1 MRYKRTWPGC
11 SESIRHVGW
20 IFWAKLTAPPVRG
33 PERKPEPKE
42 TMKEKRI
49 PRPERLRRP
58 PPQFSW
64 VDHRLVREN
73 RLSGCTCEALALYLF
88 LATVADAEGLSYY
101 GEAAITRYLGFD
113 GPQLHSA
120 RACLVRA
127 DLVAYEAPFYQ
138 VLSLDAPAAVTADPV
153 SDRSG
158 RALSLAE
165 LLAELEGGAS

>member
-11 SESIRHVGW
+11 SESIRHAGW
-20 IFWAKLTAPPVRG
+20 MFWAKPIAPPARG
-33 PERKPEPKE
+33 PERKPEPKKA
-42 TMKEKRI
+42 MKEKRI

-73 RLSGCTCEALALYLF
+73 RLGGCTCEALALYLF

-101 GEAAITRYLGFD
+101 GEAAITRHLD
-113 GPQLHSA
+113 MDASQLRTA
-120 RACLVRA
+120 RACLVRE

-138 VLSLDAPAAVTADPV
+138 VLGLDAPTGCGPEPA
-153 SDRSG
+153 SGRSG

-165 LLAELEGGAS
+165 LLCDLEGGAS

>member
-1 MRYKRTWPGC
+1 M
-11 SESIRHVGW
+11 
-20 IFWAKLTAPPVRG
+20 FWAKPIAPPVRG

-49 PRPERLRRP
+49 PRPDRLRRP

-73 RLSGCTCEALALYLF
+73 RLGGCSCQALALYLF

-101 GEAAITRYLGFD
+101 GEASIMRHLKMD
-113 GPQLHSA
+113 GPQLRTA

-127 DLVAYEAPFYQ
+127 DLIAYEAPFYQ
-138 VLSLDAPAAVTADPV
+138 VLGLDAPVTGVAETT
-153 SDRSG
+153 SGRSG

-165 LLAELEGGAS
+165 LLSELEGGAS

>member
-1 MRYKRTWPGC
+1 M
-11 SESIRHVGW
+11 
-20 IFWAKLTAPPVRG
+20 FWAKLIAPPVRG

-42 TMKEKRI
+42 DMKEKRI

-73 RLSGCTCEALALYLF
+73 RLGGCTCEALALYLF

-101 GEAAITRYLGFD
+101 GEASIRRHLGMD
-113 GPQLHSA
+113 AGQLRTA
-120 RACLVRA
+120 RACLVGK
-127 DLVAYEAPFYQ
+127 DLIAYEAPFYQ
-138 VLSLDAPAAVTADPV
+138 VLSLDAPAAVATGSAPE
-153 SDRSG
+153 RSG

-165 LLAELEGGAS
+165 LLAELGGGAS

>member
-1 MRYKRTWPGC
+1 ML
-11 SESIRHVGW
+11 
-20 IFWAKLTAPPVRG
+20 WAKLTAPPVRA

-42 TMKEKRI
+42 AMKEKRI

-73 RLSGCTCEALALYLF
+73 RLGGCTTEALALYLF

-101 GEAAITRYLGFD
+101 GEASISRHLNMD
-113 GPQLHSA
+113 SSQLHAA

-127 DLVAYEAPFYQ
+127 DLIAYEAPFYQ
-138 VLSLDAPAAVTADPV
+138 VLSLDAHAACMTE
-153 SDRSG
+153 STSSGRSG

>member
-1 MRYKRTWPGC
+1 M
-11 SESIRHVGW
+11 
-20 IFWAKLTAPPVRG
+20 FWAKPIAPPVRG

-64 VDHRLVREN
+64 IDHRLVREN
-73 RLSGCTCEALALYLF
+73 RLGGCTCEALSLYLF

-101 GEAAITRYLGFD
+101 GEAAISRHLNLD
-113 GPQLHSA
+113 GPRLKAA
-120 RACLVRA
+120 RACLLRA
-127 DLVAYEAPFYQ
+127 DLIAYEAPFYQ
-138 VLSLDAPAAVTADPV
+138 VLSLDVSTASAAVPA
-153 SDRSG
+153 SERSG

-165 LLAELEGGAS
+165 LLAELGGGAS